1 MISLS
6 KKLAL
11 GLVATSA
18 VILSVAGGQAQQQDA
33 DAIRAKCIN
42 EVMRMYPN
50 AQPDQTNRQGLEY
63 YKTCMLKHGL
73 TP

>member
-1 MISLS
+1 MILRTTG
-6 KKLAL
+6 L
-11 GLVATSA
+11 GLTTASVLLIAT
-18 VILSVAGGQAQQQDA
+18 VTGQAQQQDA

-73 TP
+73 QP

>member
-1 MISLS
+1 MILQ
-6 KKLAL
+6 KIGL
-11 GLVATSA
+11 GLTTASVLLLATA
-18 VILSVAGGQAQQQDA
+18 TGQAQQQDV

-63 YKTCMLKHGL
+63 YKTCMIKHGL